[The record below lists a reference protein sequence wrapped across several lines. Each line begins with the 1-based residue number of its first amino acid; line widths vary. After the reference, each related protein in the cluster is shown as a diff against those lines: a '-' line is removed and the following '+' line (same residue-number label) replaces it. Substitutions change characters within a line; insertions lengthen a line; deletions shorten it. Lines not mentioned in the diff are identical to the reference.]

1 LAAATK
7 GTLTNRAALAY
18 LHPMKRERDHIRA
31 RFDRQYRKIQPLVPG
46 MASLRKPGWMI
57 ARVSL
62 AVTLILGG
70 FLAILPIFG
79 LWMIPVGLLLLA
91 IDLPILQDPVA
102 RLMIRGRRWI
112 ALRRRR

>member
-1 LAAATK
+1 
-7 GTLTNRAALAY
+7 
-18 LHPMKRERDHIRA
+18 MKRKHDHIRA

-57 ARVSL
+57 ARITL
-62 AVTLILGG
+62 AIFFILGG
-70 FLAILPIFG
+70 FLAILPVFG

-91 IDLPILQDPVA
+91 IDLPALQGPVSS
-102 RLMIRGRRWI
+102 LLIWGRRWI

>member
-1 LAAATK
+1 M
-7 GTLTNRAALAY
+7 NRDSD
-18 LHPMKRERDHIRA
+18 RNRA
-31 RFDRQYRKIQPLVPG
+31 RFDRQYRKIAPLVPG

-57 ARVSL
+57 ARVL
-62 AVTLILGG
+62 VAVVFILGG

-91 IDLPILQDPVA
+91 IDLPALQGPVS
-102 RLMIRGRRWI
+102 RLLIRGRRWI

>member
-1 LAAATK
+1 
-7 GTLTNRAALAY
+7 
-18 LHPMKRERDHIRA
+18 MKRERDHIRA

-46 MASLRKPGWMI
+46 MASLRKPRWMV
-57 ARVSL
+57 ARITL
-62 AVTLILGG
+62 AVFFILGG
-70 FLAILPIFG
+70 FLAILPVFG

-91 IDLPILQDPVA
+91 IDLPILQGPVS